1 MNLAAPRLNI
11 FQRVIRQ
18 WERLHPY
25 NAAQAMRLR
34 RRFTYEQ
41 ITAAWRSTLAD
52 LGLGPIHFDG
62 DRVVYELCPSAVAAS
77 APLVM
82 DVDDCLESFLSR
94 QLNQP
99 WEEDTLPFR
108 PFLKT
113 ENGQGQ
119 IVGVVYRH
127 CASDSYS
134 IRLILRE
141 WLARLNAPRT
151 ARRTPLLP
159 ARRGYW
165 HHYGPYAADW
175 SLFGSMLRQMNALVR
190 MRKCRRVLP
199 PPPGAVVEVRFR
211 EYRAPDGLNE
221 ALRAAARARGAKV
234 NDLFLAAMFRAAA
247 GGVPLEPTKRRRDL
261 VIGTIV
267 DLRGQAG
274 RSPGDA
280 FGLFL
285 GFTST
290 FARGSVLKDRDRLIA
305 GIAGQ
310 SRRLRDA
317 QIPQASQLALMTGL
331 LAALCL
337 EDEEL
342 QEFYRRRFPLV
353 GGISNVNLRGT
364 WAERLY
370 PDLLGEYVRVSPT
383 GPFMPLVV
391 TPTSL
396 GPRLHIGVTTRTSA
410 VGPEKAD
417 LIARQFIRELTDLV

>member
-1 MNLAAPRLNI
+1 MNSAAPRLNI

-34 RRFTYEQ
+34 RRFSVDE
-41 ITAAWRSTLAD
+41 ITRAWRSTLID
-52 LGLGPIHFDG
+52 LGLGPIHFDD
-62 DRVVYELCPSAVAAS
+62 DRVMYELSRSAVAGS
-77 APLVM
+77 SPLLM
-82 DVDDCLESFLSR
+82 QEDDCLESFLSR
-94 QLNQP
+94 HLNQP

-108 PFLKT
+108 PFLKP
-113 ENGQGQ
+113 ENGQEQ
-119 IVGVVYRH
+119 IVGVIYRH

-141 WLARLNAPRT
+141 WLARLHAPDT
-151 ARRTPLLP
+151 ARKAPLLP

-165 HHYGPYAADW
+165 HHYGPFAADW
-175 SLFGSMLRQMNALVR
+175 SLIGAMLRQMNALVR
-190 MRKCRRVLP
+190 MRKCRRVIP

-221 ALRAAARARGAKV
+221 ALRKSARARGAKV

-247 GGVPLEPTKRRRDL
+247 VGVPLEPTKRRRDM

-290 FARGSVLKDRDRLIA
+290 FARGAMLRDRERLVA

-310 SRRLRDA
+310 SRRLREA
-317 QIPQASQLALMTGL
+317 QIPQASQLALTTGL

-342 QEFYRRRFPLV
+342 QEFYRRRFPLM

-364 WAERLY
+364 WAERLH

-410 VGPEKAD
+410 IDSTKAD
-417 LIARQFIRELTDLV
+417 LIARQFLAELSNLV